1 MSANQVAL
9 AYLVAS
15 VFFVLSLKGLSSPL
29 TARRGNLF
37 GIIGM
42 ALAVFTTLSVTR
54 NWMLIVLGIA
64 VGGTVGAVVARRI
77 QMTAMPE
84 LVAAMHS
91 LVGLAAV
98 LIAFAAVHNPGAYG
112 ILTAD
117 GIIPRGNRL
126 ELFIGT
132 FVGA

>member
-15 VFFVLSLKGLSSPL
+15 VFFVLSLKGLSSL
-29 TARRGNLF
+29 LSAGRGKLF
-37 GIIGM
+37 GIVGM
-42 ALAVFTTLSVTR
+42 ALAVLTTLSVTR

-84 LVAAMHS
+84 LVGALHS
-91 LVGLAAV
+91 LAGPRAA
-98 LIAFAAVHNPGAYG
+98 P
-112 ILTAD
+112 
-117 GIIPRGNRL
+117 
-126 ELFIGT
+126 
-132 FVGA
+132 